1 MVKKYVEREIISREF
16 PKDLEERLE
25 AILSSVNTEYKSVTL
40 GFLLDDSWKTSND
53 IRNAAESYI
62 NPVTNI
68 IPSDTSFKAYCTFTF
83 IPIGAVAE
91 ERIKGRIPVSYYKL
105 TEDGEKYGK
114 PIAQFSLR
122 TAVDYKLS
130 MYEIFGSTPSP
141 GKTRSPFNTAKILFE
156 LEKEDNLRRVDLVN
170 ECGLTDSIVKQHL
183 LRLKNIGFVN
193 YDSVSGE
200 ESGWSKYEWIKGKNL
215 ENIKPVCKLPTLTKK
230 VANKMKKLEIS
241 DCNEL
246 AEVLDYKHPEDIS
259 KILSGLEK
267 QGFVKKVKFKGR
279 EFKFGEKQSEAS
291 ITEKGRK
298 FVYEFLELVCQ
309 ALGEDDFDGIYQ
321 EIEIFDD
328 PSITSDYIS
337 RGFSLYKEVCPVYK
351 RKSKKD
357 NESRIL
363 QILKNQKLRR
373 KEINEA
379 LGKDVTIYLRE
390 LIKRGEIKKEREGS
404 AVYYSL
410 A

>member
-1 MVKKYVEREIISREF
+1 MVKNVEREIISREF
-16 PKDLEERLE
+16 PKNLEERLE

-40 GFLLDDSWKTSND
+40 GILLDDSWKTGND
-53 IRNAAESYI
+53 IRNAAESYV

-156 LEKEDNLRRVDLVN
+156 LEKEDNLRRVDLAN
-170 ECGLTDSIVKQHL
+170 ECGLIDMAVSQHL

-337 RGFSLYKEVCPVYK
+337 RGFSLYKEVCPAYK
-351 RKSKKD
+351 RKSKED

>member
-1 MVKKYVEREIISREF
+1 MVKNVEREIISREF
-16 PKDLEERLE
+16 PKNLEERLE

-40 GFLLDDSWKTSND
+40 GFLLDDSWKTKSD
-53 IRNAAESYI
+53 IRNTAESYV

-68 IPSDTSFKAYCTFTF
+68 IPNANSFKAYCISTF

-91 ERIKGRIPVSYYKL
+91 ERIRGRIPVSYYKL
-105 TEDGEKYGK
+105 TEDGKKYGK

-122 TAVDYKLS
+122 TAADKNLS
-130 MYEIFGSTPSP
+130 MYEIFGSTNSP
-141 GKTRSPFNTAKILFE
+141 GKTRSPFNIAKILFE
-156 LEKEDNLRRVDLVN
+156 LEKEDNLRQVDLVN
-170 ECGLTDSIVKQHL
+170 ECGLANVNVRQHL
-183 LRLKNIGFVN
+183 LRLKNIGFVD

-230 VANKMKKLEIS
+230 VANKMKELRIS

-246 AEVLDYKHPEDIS
+246 AKILDYKHPEDIS

-267 QGFVKKVKFKGR
+267 QGFVKKVKFKGK
-279 EFKFGEKQSEAS
+279 EFKAGEKKSEVS

-298 FVYEFLELVCQ
+298 FVSEFLEPVYL
-309 ALGEDDFDGIYQ
+309 ALEDDFDGIYQ

-328 PSITSDYIS
+328 PSLTSYYIS
-337 RGFSLYKEVCPVYK
+337 RGFSLYKNVCPGYK
-351 RKSKKD
+351 RKSKEE

-363 QILKNQKLRR
+363 QILKNQKLRK
-373 KEINEA
+373 KEIDEA
-379 LGKDVTIYLRE
+379 FGKDVAIYLKE
-390 LIKRGEIKKEREGS
+390 LVESGEIKKEREGS